1 MTETRPP
8 SRSVDVVPRS
18 APLDQMRSV
27 KAKLGLL
34 VAVSTVLASV
44 LAAVGAVGSV
54 PVWLSIPVTVA
65 LALAVTQLLAVGMTS
80 PLREMTAAARGMAR
94 GDYSVRVTASSS
106 DEVGELGRAFNRM
119 AEDLAAVDRQRRELV
134 ANVSHELRT
143 PLAALCA
150 VLENLVDGVA
160 EPDPVALR
168 TALDQ
173 AERLSAL
180 ASDLLDLAR
189 VDAGKAKLTTTQVA
203 VQDLLDRAV
212 AEARV
217 TGRQVRYDVRVT
229 PAGLTVPADPA
240 RLQQLIAN
248 LLDNAS
254 RHSPAGGEVRISAQ
268 QSPTGWRLEVADDGP
283 GIPAADRDRVF
294 ERFGTLAETDGGGG
308 TGLGLAI
315 ARWVTDLHGG
325 TIHFVDPEP
334 ARPGA
339 RVRVDLPNHPR
350 PGAQIA
356 ADLSA
361 YPRPGVAV
369 SADLAQHPRPGA
381 HVSADLPQHPRPSA
395 PPRPPAPASVQAPR
409 EAKPVMTN
417 QGSPDRPE
425 AEPSG
430 EPKAAPSTPPAGPD
444 AAPGAQPGA
453 EAASP
458 SAAPSTA
465 SAEGSATSPAGA
477 RGSEP
482 LTLPSAVP
490 RTATIAPPGGA
501 AAGAAG
507 AGAGSSARAATAP
520 RPPESGMDLMF
531 GKFWPDAPVPG
542 SLRAVLWCLGVG
554 LLAAIILPFRDLGLG
569 TFVVLVAAGGVILGF
584 SVNRRSRFTLTCAAL
599 CLLLAATVVVRDAEW
614 ISVLCLFAGGALCMA
629 ALVNGR
635 SVPSFV
641 LAGIAWPLAGLRGL
655 PWLGRSARRVGGLRA
670 NAAMVRTVVL
680 SVLGVLVFGL
690 LFSSADAVFGEWMGA
705 IVPDLELDSF
715 VLRAFITVA
724 VGGVVLAATY
734 LGINPPNVEVDTGT
748 TRPVARRYEWLAPV
762 LLVDG
767 VFLVFLAAQATVIFG
782 GHEYLERITGLT
794 YAEYVHQ
801 GFGQLTVATALT
813 LLVVWAAARKA
824 PRTTPTDVLWLRV
837 SLGLLCALTL
847 VVVASALYRMHVY
860 QQAYGFTE
868 LRLLVDVFEGWLGLL
883 VIGVMVAG
891 LTLKAGWLPR
901 AALLSGAG
909 LLLMLAAI
917 NPDAWIAQHNVD
929 RYTATGK
936 VDWWYLQSLSDDA
949 VPVLAK
955 LPDEVEQC
963 ALSGHERTTDDWLE
977 WNLGRHRAQ
986 HLISPTST
994 GRTSPDPTCPTG

>member
-1 MTETRPP
+1 MSIDPQNPPATEGA
-8 SRSVDVVPRS
+8 PRS

-27 KAKLGLL
+27 KTKLGLL
-34 VAVSTVLASV
+34 VAVSTTLASV

-94 GDYSVRVTASSS
+94 GDYSARVTASSS

-254 RHSPAGGEVRISAQ
+254 RHSPAGGEVRISAR
-268 QSPTGWRLEVADDGP
+268 QSPDGWRLEVADDGP

-334 ARPGA
+334 RRTGA

-350 PGAQIA
+350 PFAQA
-356 ADLSA
+356 
-361 YPRPGVAV
+361 R
-369 SADLAQHPRPGA
+369 
-381 HVSADLPQHPRPSA
+381 
-395 PPRPPAPASVQAPR
+395 R
-409 EAKPVMTN
+409 EAHKPTMTTPGDN
-417 QGSPDRPE
+417 PERPVAGSD
-425 AEPSG
+425 AA
-430 EPKAAPSTPPAGPD
+430 PKAPSKATPPAG
-444 AAPGAQPGA
+444 A
-453 EAASP
+453 
-458 SAAPSTA
+458 
-465 SAEGSATSPAGA
+465 GSKP
-477 RGSEP
+477 
-482 LTLPSAVP
+482 LPSGVSG
-490 RTATIAPPGGA
+490 TATIAPPGA
-501 AAGAAG
+501 AYV
-507 AGAGSSARAATAP
+507 P
-520 RPPESGMDLMF
+520 VHRPSESGMDLMF

-542 SLRAVLWCLGVG
+542 SLRALLWCLGVG
-554 LLAAIILPFRDLGLG
+554 LLAAIVLPFRDLGLG

-584 SVNRRSRFTLTCAAL
+584 SVNRRSRFTQICAAL

-680 SVLGVLVFGL
+680 SALGVLVFGL

-734 LGINPPNVEVDTGT
+734 LGINPPNVEVDSGT
-748 TRPVARRYEWLAPV
+748 ARPVARRYEWLAPV

-782 GHEYLERITGLT
+782 GHDYLERITGLT

-824 PRTTPTDVLWLRV
+824 PRTTSDDVLWLRV

-917 NPDAWIAQHNVD
+917 NPDAWIAEHNVD

-955 LPDEVEQC
+955 LPDNVEQC
-963 ALSGHERTTDDWLE
+963 ALSGHERSTDDWLE
-977 WNLGRHRAQ
+977 WNLGRHRA
-986 HLISPTST
+986 HNLISPTST
-994 GRTSPDPTCPTG
+994 GRISPDPTCPTG